1 MDDNIIVIPVRV
13 GDTVWRVEDVWH
25 SDSTEPWTYHYEKEV
40 VEFVVR
46 SISISCNS
54 KGDWTKK
61 FRVCKV
67 IDGKIIDDQ
76 RNIEFDD
83 LGKTTFTDR
92 EKAANMLNMT

>member
-1 MDDNIIVIPVRV
+1 MDENIIVLPVMV

-25 SDSTEPWTYHYEKEV
+25 LDSTEPWTYHYEKEV

-61 FRVCKV
+61 FRVYKV

-76 RNIEFDD
+76 RDIEFDD